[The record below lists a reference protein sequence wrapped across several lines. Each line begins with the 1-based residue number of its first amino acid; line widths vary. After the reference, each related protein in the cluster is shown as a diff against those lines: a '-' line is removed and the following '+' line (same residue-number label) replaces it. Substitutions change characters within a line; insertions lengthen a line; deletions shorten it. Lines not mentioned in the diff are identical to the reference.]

1 MTYCPYTGQV
11 VVNTAGMVSSVKLLS
26 LKHKIPCNLSVVL
39 DTYTENPRKWFVKV
53 FEEPISEKNDSFTT
67 NKGKVWNFKILK
79 EKSKKVRNEK
89 KVRKSEKKNTQ
100 TTKL

>member
-53 FEEPISEKNDSFTT
+53 FEEPISEKKNDSFTT
-67 NKGKVWNFKILK
+67 NKGKVWNFEILK
-79 EKSKKVRNEK
+79 QKVKRLENEQKSKKKR
-89 KVRKSEKKNTQ
+89 KNTQ